1 MSEFRL
7 GRQHKISMPIDSTW
21 LLLLHQHLV
30 VVCVYNLY
38 INTLHTMVRYPH
50 PPLLYSAFLFAK
62 YGAHLAS
69 QSLGPRQAS
78 RQTGTTECVC
88 VCARDPFHYTV
99 HCDTVCPSA
108 KSTQRQGSK
117 HREITTCHLRYEMQ
131 KAHTE
136 RQPLLHEAAEAAAV
150 RVWQHSTLNWA
161 PAAASASALH
171 NTQRTNHQTQMAW
184 HVLARALAH
193 FHRNCLEK

>member
-1 MSEFRL
+1 M
-7 GRQHKISMPIDSTW
+7 
-21 LLLLHQHLV
+21 
-30 VVCVYNLY
+30 YNLY

-69 QSLGPRQAS
+69 QSLGPRQAG

-108 KSTQRQGSK
+108 KRTQRQGSK

-136 RQPLLHEAAEAAAV
+136 RQPLLHEAAEAAVSLTA
-150 RVWQHSTLNWA
+150 QH
-161 PAAASASALH
+161 
-171 NTQRTNHQTQMAW
+171 TQLGTSSSISISITQHTAHQSSNANGLTCSRARTCT
-184 HVLARALAH
+184 
-193 FHRNCLEK
+193 FP